1 MAKDKKYYVSTE
13 AGSFD
18 IGMTVEATDNYNAV
32 VEAIKLLH
40 GQYRLS
46 EVTIIGVEE
55 VNND

>member
-46 EVTIIGVEE
+46 AVTILGVEE

>member
-32 VEAIKLLH
+32 V
-40 GQYRLS
+40 
-46 EVTIIGVEE
+46 
-55 VNND
+55 